1 VPLRVTAGVTE
12 YGPVTSVA
20 SNICSGNGVPKTIS
34 FNGRSMQY
42 TGDCVCNSPFY
53 GKACEL
59 RMCQASPG
67 VYYEAEHAAVCNGG
81 GTCNTGTGK
90 CECGDGLRHYGE
102 FCEHKYCAGHVK
114 NAEANAAC
122 GEGNQCVA
130 ATGNCKCQIGGVA
143 CGRAKDDECPSG
155 CKYISCASC
164 NSGGRCD
171 RNSGKC
177 TCNKNRLVNGPLC
190 KTPKRADSNDAFWG
204 QSFDKWGWSK
214 CKDGYLLT
222 GLATDKRGTM
232 DALYDLEVATCA
244 KPVEGEAE
252 DITVPSY
259 TCYHE
264 NWWKKFDSKGGK
276 YCRRNY
282 FVAGLFRSHCNS
294 LYCIEMAKC
303 CQIKRSVWA
312 DCKWTNVNGW
322 AKGTAELKV
331 TPDTASFIAG
341 FWRTETHTLDGITQ
355 IRECTPVWWGEFNV
369 DDTRG

>member
-1 VPLRVTAGVTE
+1 
-12 YGPVTSVA
+12 
-20 SNICSGNGVPKTIS
+20 
-34 FNGRSMQY
+34 
-42 TGDCVCNSPFY
+42 
-53 GKACEL
+53 
-59 RMCQASPG
+59 
-67 VYYEAEHAAVCNGG
+67 
-81 GTCNTGTGK
+81 
-90 CECGDGLRHYGE
+90 
-102 FCEHKYCAGHVK
+102 
-114 NAEANAAC
+114 
-122 GEGNQCVA
+122 
-130 ATGNCKCQIGGVA
+130 
-143 CGRAKDDECPSG
+143 
-155 CKYISCASC
+155 
-164 NSGGRCD
+164 
-171 RNSGKC
+171 
-177 TCNKNRLVNGPLC
+177 
-190 KTPKRADSNDAFWG
+190 
-204 QSFDKWGWSK
+204 
-214 CKDGYLLT
+214 
-222 GLATDKRGTM
+222 M

-252 DITVPSY
+252 DIKVPSY